1 MTPLPSF
8 LHDLPVEAHLGMW
21 GLVLPA
27 LGAGLAFADLEYTS
41 GGPYEA
47 AGMPMFAERAWRIA
61 EAEASRVREA

>member
-1 MTPLPSF
+1 MLIRGWSTAP
-8 LHDLPVEAHLGMW
+8 
-21 GLVLPA
+21 GLY
-27 LGAGLAFADLEYTS
+27 GAGLAFADLEYTS